1 MPTVCRSNCHHGKC
15 QCHASE
21 QRQTSAAE
29 RLIRAGKHKWQYRQ
43 DTRTQNCQDPT
54 DKSQNV
60 DQHRVARYVLSDT
73 RFLAAKC
80 DSGVIKKLQPWLR
93 KLPASSEK
101 DGPHQELDA
110 PQRCNR
116 PISFPHSSYFIVAPS
131 GVPV

>member
-60 DQHRVARYVLSDT
+60 DQHRVARSVLSDT

-80 DSGVIKKLQPWLR
+80 DSGVIKEVTTMVAR
-93 KLPASSEK
+93 VAASIEK
-101 DGPHQELDA
+101 AGRHQGLD
-110 PQRCNR
+110 
-116 PISFPHSSYFIVAPS
+116 
-131 GVPV
+131 